1 MQSTEPNTTLQYLCQ
16 LVIGLESA
24 TAKARSLLER
34 ANKLASDR
42 CGLELPA
49 GDAALEGD
57 RHKQLRLK
65 ALRGVNDSFNGL
77 LLQCIIAEGELLTAT
92 EETVVGTKY
101 VQPTA
106 RTQSDEQPPRRV
118 ELVLISASV
127 ALRAAIRSLQDVQN
141 LTRHLESTNTHGE
154 DLPLAMTR
162 LDECIDDW
170 NTHR

>member
-24 TAKARSLLER
+24 TGKARSLLDR

-42 CGLELPA
+42 CGLELPTA
-49 GDAALEGD
+49 DAAFESD
-57 RHKQLRLK
+57 RQKQLRLK
-65 ALRGVNDSFNGL
+65 ALRGVNDSFNDL

-101 VQPTA
+101 VQSAA
-106 RTQSDEQPPRRV
+106 RPHSDEQPTRRV

-127 ALRAAIRSLQDVQN
+127 ALRVAIRSLQDVQS

-154 DLPLAMTR
+154 DLPLAMKR
-162 LDECIDDW
+162 LDECVDDW
-170 NTHR
+170 NKHR